1 MVSRGW
7 SEANGRV
14 FIILPIDDDADGLV
28 DDGGACLSTGI
39 LICYFPNDIRIDN
52 EQ

>member
-14 FIILPIDDDADGLV
+14 FIILPIDDDAAGL
-28 DDGGACLSTGI
+28 DGGACLSTGI